1 MRAVA
6 ARTGLWGNHAYE
18 AVAPTVPK
26 DHDGERLSGTHR
38 YELRFAEPPP
48 AEAGWS
54 VAMYDAPGSRPVP
67 NQLDRHAIG
76 GATPGLRRDP
86 DGSLTIRIQHER
98 PDDDTNW
105 LPAPEGGFRPVLR
118 MYQPGAR
125 VLRGEFQPPPIVRV

>member
-1 MRAVA
+1 MRAA
-6 ARTGLWGNHAYE
+6 E
-18 AVAPTVPK
+18 P
-26 DHDGERLSGTHR
+26 
-38 YELRFAEPPP
+38 FAEPPP